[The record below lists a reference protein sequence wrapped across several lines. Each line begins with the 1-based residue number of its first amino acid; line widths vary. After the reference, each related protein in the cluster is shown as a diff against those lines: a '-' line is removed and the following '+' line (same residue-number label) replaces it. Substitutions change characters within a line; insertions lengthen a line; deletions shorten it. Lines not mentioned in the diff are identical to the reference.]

1 MKSMD
6 FTLGVKKKVK
16 SVNPTNNHDH
26 HKPHRNDHFKISD
39 ILSCDWDQ
47 MAILMIKKKK
57 KKKLHFFGVYDGH
70 GGW

>member
-26 HKPHRNDHFKISD
+26 HKPHRNDHFKMSD
-39 ILSCDWDQ
+39 ILIMWLRSNGYLDD
-47 MAILMIKKKK
+47 KKEK

>member
-39 ILSCDWDQ
+39 ILSCD
-47 MAILMIKKKK
+47 
-57 KKKLHFFGVYDGH
+57 
-70 GGW
+70 